1 LTKNRAIGFFILL
14 CAGLAVSYKRAD
26 GKFKIGRVFYL
37 MLASMALSSIGF
49 VVAKYAYSITSF
61 WSAFL
66 WLRVTGFTA
75 LFVLFFPFVRKDAIK
90 TFKAMPNKIK
100 GLMAFKMLI
109 DFSAFVFGGYAL
121 MQGPTALVA
130 ALSGTALPIF
140 VFAIASVIS
149 VYFPSIIKED
159 IRKESL
165 VAKVVAIMLI
175 AAGIIFINF

>member
-1 LTKNRAIGFFILL
+1 
-14 CAGLAVSYKRAD
+14 
-26 GKFKIGRVFYL
+26 
-37 MLASMALSSIGF
+37 
-49 VVAKYAYSITSF
+49 
-61 WSAFL
+61 
-66 WLRVTGFTA
+66 
-75 LFVLFFPFVRKDAIK
+75 
-90 TFKAMPNKIK
+90 MPNKIK